1 MNKKFDV
8 IFIFDG
14 LEGMFKYYIFN
25 LRKDFKNLN
34 IKSNDEMMRS
44 RIVMNSISEINMGYI
59 RKSNVILFEKRI
71 ENIKVII
78 TKTRLSLNDNKSK
91 KDQLRC
97 ISLID
102 ELENRCIILH
112 IYMKNKKENI
122 SPLEKKMCKNLLD
135 EYIELVKENN
145 YE

>member
-1 MNKKFDV
+1 MVYN
-8 IFIFDG
+8 
-14 LEGMFKYYIFN
+14 
-25 LRKDFKNLN
+25 
-34 IKSNDEMMRS
+34 
-44 RIVMNSISEINMGYI
+44 
-59 RKSNVILFEKRI
+59 RKSHVILFEKRI
-71 ENIKVII
+71 QNIKVII

-122 SPLEKKMCKNLLD
+122 SLLEKKMCKNLLD